1 MIVRKRFNPN
11 RPIKL
16 TKKQIKELE
25 EMEASPIVYDE
36 DCPPLTDEELSKMR
50 RVSDIRKEER
60 RKKTVSIRL
69 SSQALKKARSLGKG
83 YTSILSRIL
92 EDALN
97 DNETIKK
104 YL

>member
-1 MIVRKRFNPN
+1 MIVRKKLDLNKPV
-11 RPIKL
+11 KL

-25 EMEASPIVYDE
+25 KMEASPIVYDE
-36 DCPPLTDEELSKMR
+36 DCPPLTKEELSKMY
-50 RVSDIRKEER
+50 RVSEIRREER
-60 RKKTVSIRL
+60 RKETVSIRL
-69 SSQALKKARSLGKG
+69 SSKALKKARSLGKG

>member
-1 MIVRKRFNPN
+1 MIVKVKRKKNTP
-11 RPIKL
+11 L
-16 TKKQIKELE
+16 TPEQIKELE
-25 EMEASPIVYDE
+25 EMEVSPIVYDE
-36 DCPPLTDEELSKMR
+36 DCPPITDEELSRMR
-50 RVSDIRKEER
+50 RVSDMRNEER

-69 SSQALKKARSLGKG
+69 SSKALKKARSLGKG